1 MVSKVPLWCSYWTNI
16 LEWLS
21 QSLFFF
27 SLNHISF
34 KLGGCFRH
42 ISRSFGCYSRRRA
55 NLKRVTAR
63 RYYRHYII
71 QYGVGYVTVLSV
83 RILILLRGRS
93 TRSWS
98 RSEQLPTSSNW
109 LRLTSSGVLW
119 KGSLLSGHLRS
130 FGVIYGHLPS
140 DSISWNN
147 RRITNFFNYFCW
159 IW

>member
-109 LRLTSSGVLW
+109 LRLTSSGVLR
-119 KGSLLSGHLRS
+119 KVITYESITLKLSSTLSVGANCQLRCKVKLES
-130 FGVIYGHLPS
+130 RLQIILG
-140 DSISWNN
+140 
-147 RRITNFFNYFCW
+147 
-159 IW
+159 